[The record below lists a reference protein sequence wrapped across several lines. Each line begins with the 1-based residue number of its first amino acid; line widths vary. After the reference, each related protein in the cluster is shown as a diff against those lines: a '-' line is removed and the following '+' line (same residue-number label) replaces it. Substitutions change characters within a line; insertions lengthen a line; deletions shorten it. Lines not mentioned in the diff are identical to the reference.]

1 MPEPKLEFAQKA
13 FIMDQ
18 GKILLVRKAYTDPH
32 YPGFWEVPGGRL
44 QVRGDGDLDE
54 HIRREV
60 REEVG
65 LDVDPGPPFHLWDW
79 WMPEAGTEIRV
90 VAVARTCTTVGST
103 DVSTSHQVA
112 DDHLSDAAWVCVR
125 DLADYPLIPSLKPVM
140 DQFRHD
146 RDHA

>member
-18 GKILLVRKAYTDPH
+18 GRILLVRKSDADPH
-32 YPGFWEVPGGRL
+32 FPGFWEVPGGRL
-44 QVRGDGDLDE
+44 QIRADGDLDE

-60 REEVG
+60 KEEVG
-65 LDVDPGPPFHLWDW
+65 LDVDPGPPFHLWEW

-103 DVSTSHQVA
+103 EVSTAHQVA
-112 DDHLSDAAWVCVR
+112 DDHLSAAAWVPVR

-146 RDHA
+146 RG

>member
-18 GKILLVRKAYTDPH
+18 GKILLVRKSDTDPH
-32 YPGFWEVPGGRL
+32 FPGFWEVPGGRL
-44 QVRGDGDLDE
+44 QVRADGDLDE

-60 REEVG
+60 KEEVG

-103 DVSTSHQVA
+103 EVSSTRQVA
-112 DDHLSDAAWVCVR
+112 DDHLSDAAWVSVR
-125 DLADYPLIPSLKPVM
+125 DLGDYPLIPSLKPVM

-146 RDHA
+146 QG